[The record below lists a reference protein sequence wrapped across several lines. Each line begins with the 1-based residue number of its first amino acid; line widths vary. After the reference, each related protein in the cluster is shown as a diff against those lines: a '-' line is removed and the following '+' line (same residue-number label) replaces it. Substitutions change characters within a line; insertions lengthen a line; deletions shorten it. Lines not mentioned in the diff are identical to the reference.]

1 MIIVKEADAVK
12 KRIILAVLLLVAL
25 VFSGCALRT
34 VEEMYSLP
42 KRSEKYNQLQ
52 TAIDDAMTDLEYAAP
67 TSGDN
72 RQILQNAD
80 LDGDGTDE
88 YIIFAKGETDKP
100 LRMLI
105 FRQQADGGCT
115 LVEDVAFRGS
125 SFVQVE
131 YVPVDDS
138 PGCEIV
144 LGRQLSD
151 QLMGTVNIYSFSDG
165 SRQQL
170 LSSNYTK
177 FLTCDLDSN
186 GKRELLILR
195 PGEADMGTGVAVL
208 YSFKD
213 GSVERSVEVSMSARA
228 EDIKRITASHLY
240 GGDPAIYIS
249 SAGRGD
255 AVVTDVIA
263 LREERLVNISESLG
277 EVASV
282 DALRN
287 YAVYASDLDNDG
299 VLELP
304 KMMPIKPIVQGGSGE
319 DNYLLR
325 WYAMDLNG
333 NEMDKLCTFHNFSSG
348 WYLRLGSSWA
358 SYLTVDQRGDEYT
371 FYMWDEQYEDL
382 TVLFTVSEFSGNDR
396 EYQASQN
403 NRFVLARDE
412 EVTYAARLETG
423 SGLFGFTEDYLISN
437 FRLFQQ
443 N

>member
-1 MIIVKEADAVK
+1 MK
-12 KRIILAVLLLVAL
+12 KRFISAVLLLL
-25 VFSGCALRT
+25 MIVFSGCALRT

-52 TAIDDAMTDLEYAAP
+52 SAIDDAMADLEYAAP

-80 LDGDGTDE
+80 LDGDGVDE
-88 YIIFAKGETDKP
+88 YIIFARGETEKP
-100 LRMLI
+100 LHMLI
-105 FRQQADGGCT
+105 FRQQPDGGCT
-115 LVEDVAFRGS
+115 LVEDVAFRGT

-131 YVPVDDS
+131 YVSVDDS

-151 QLMGTVNIYSFSDG
+151 QLMGTVNIYTFAG
-165 SRQQL
+165 GARQQL
-170 LSSNYTK
+170 LSSTYTK

-213 GSVERSVEVSMSARA
+213 GSIERSVEVGLSARA

-240 GGDPAIYIS
+240 GGDAAIYVS
-249 SAGRGD
+249 SAVRGD

-263 LREERLVNISESLG
+263 LREERLVNISDSLG

-282 DALRN
+282 EALRN

-304 KMMPIKPIVQGGSGE
+304 KIMPLKPIVQGGSGE
-319 DNYLLR
+319 ANYLLR
-325 WYAMDLNG
+325 WYAMDLYG

-382 TVLFTVSEFSGNDR
+382 TVLFTISEFSGNDR
-396 EYQASQN
+396 EYQANQN

>member
-1 MIIVKEADAVK
+1 MK
-12 KRIILAVLLLVAL
+12 KRFISTVLLLVMM

-52 TAIDDAMTDLEYAAP
+52 SAIDDAMTGLEYAAP

-80 LDGDGTDE
+80 LDGDGIDE
-88 YIIFAKGETDKP
+88 YIIFARGETEKP

-105 FRQQADGGCT
+105 FRQQPDGGCT
-115 LVEDVAFRGS
+115 LVEDVAFRGT

-131 YVPVDDS
+131 YVSVDDS

-151 QLMGTVNIYSFSDG
+151 QLMGTVNIYTFASG
-165 SRQQL
+165 ARQQL
-170 LSSNYTK
+170 LSSTYTK

-195 PGEADMGTGVAVL
+195 SGEADMGTGVAVL

-213 GSVERSVEVSMSARA
+213 GSIERSVEVSMSARA
-228 EDIKRITASHLY
+228 EDIKRITPSNLY
-240 GGDPAIYIS
+240 GGVPAIYIS
-249 SAGRGD
+249 STVRGD

-263 LREERLVNISESLG
+263 LREERLVNISDSLG

-282 DALRN
+282 EALRN
-287 YAVYASDLDNDG
+287 YAVYASDLDSDG

-304 KMMPIKPIVQGGSGE
+304 KMMPLKPIVQGGSGE
-319 DNYLLR
+319 ANYLLR
-325 WYAMDLNG
+325 WYAMDLYG

-382 TVLFTVSEFSGNDR
+382 TVLFTISEFSGNDR

-403 NRFVLARDE
+403 NRFALARDE

>member
-1 MIIVKEADAVK
+1 MK
-12 KRIILAVLLLVAL
+12 KRIVFVLLMFVAL

-42 KRSEKYNQLQ
+42 KRSEKYNKLQ
-52 TAIDDAMTDLEYAAP
+52 TAIDEAMTGLQYSAP

-80 LDGDGTDE
+80 LDGDGSDE
-88 YIIFAKGETDKP
+88 YIIFAKGETERP
-100 LRMLI
+100 LRMMI
-105 FRQQADGGCT
+105 FRQEAAGGCT
-115 LVEDVAFRGS
+115 LIEDVSFRGS

-131 YVPVDDS
+131 YVPVDDA

-151 QLMGTVNIYSFSDG
+151 QLMGTVNIYSFAG
-165 SRQQL
+165 GVRQQL
-170 LSSNYTK
+170 LSSTYSK
-177 FLTCDLDSN
+177 FLTCDLDVD
-186 GKRELLILR
+186 GRRELLILR
-195 PGEADMGTGVAVL
+195 PGEAEMGTGVAVL
-208 YSFKD
+208 YSFRED
-213 GSVERSVEVSMSARA
+213 SVERSVEVRMSARA
-228 EDIKRITASHLY
+228 EDIKRIDPGDLY
-240 GGDPAIYIS
+240 GGDPAIYVS
-249 SAGRGD
+249 SAGHGD

-263 LREERLVNISESLG
+263 LREGRLVNISDSLG

-287 YAVYASDLDNDG
+287 YPVYASDLDGDG

-304 KMMPIKPIVQGGSGE
+304 KMMPIKPIVQGGSGK
-319 DNYLLR
+319 DNHLLR
-325 WYAMDLNG
+325 WYAMDLYG

-358 SYLTVDQRGDEYT
+358 GYLTVDQRGDEYT

-382 TVLFTVSEFSGNDR
+382 TVLFTISEFSGNDR

-412 EVTYAARLETG
+412 EITYAARLETG

>member
-1 MIIVKEADAVK
+1 MK
-12 KRIILAVLLLVAL
+12 KRILPALLLIVAL

-42 KRSEKYNQLQ
+42 KRSEKYNKLQ
-52 TAIDDAMTDLEYAAP
+52 SAIDEAMAGLEYAAP

-80 LDGDGTDE
+80 LDGDGVDE
-88 YIIFAKGETDKP
+88 YIIFAKGETEKP

-105 FRQQADGGCT
+105 FRQETDGGCT
-115 LVEDVAFRGS
+115 LIEDMSFRGS

-131 YVPVDDS
+131 YVPVDGAT
-138 PGCEIV
+138 GCEIV

-151 QLMGTVNIYSFSDG
+151 QLMGTVNIYSFSGG
-165 SRQQL
+165 SRHQL
-170 LSSNYTK
+170 LSSTYTK
-177 FLTCDLDSN
+177 FLTCDLDGN
-186 GKRELLILR
+186 GQRELLILR
-195 PGEADMGTGVAVL
+195 PGEAEMGTGIAVL
-208 YSFKD
+208 YSYRND
-213 GSVERSVEVSMSARA
+213 SVERSVEVRMSARA
-228 EDIKRITASHLY
+228 EDIKRITSGDLY

-263 LREERLVNISESLG
+263 LREDRLVNISDTLG
-277 EVASV
+277 EVNSV
-282 DALRN
+282 EALRN
-287 YAVYASDLDNDG
+287 YPIYASDLDGDG

-304 KMMPIKPIVQGGSGE
+304 RMMPIKPIVQGGSGE
-319 DNYLLR
+319 DNHLLR
-325 WYAMDLNG
+325 WYAMDLYG
-333 NEMDKLCTFHNFSSG
+333 NEMDKLWTFHNFSSG

-358 SYLTVDQRGDEYT
+358 GYLTVDQRGDEYT

-382 TVLFTVSEFSGNDR
+382 TVLFTISEFSGNDR

-412 EVTYAARLETG
+412 ETTYAARLETG
-423 SGLFGFTEDYLISN
+423 SGLFGFTEDYLTGN
-437 FRLFQQ
+437 FRLFQK

>member
-1 MIIVKEADAVK
+1 MK
-12 KRIILAVLLLVAL
+12 KRFISVVLLLLAM

-42 KRSEKYNQLQ
+42 KRSEKYKQLQ
-52 TAIDDAMTDLEYAAP
+52 SAIDDAMIDLEYAAP

-80 LDGDGTDE
+80 LDGDGVDE
-88 YIIFAKGETDKP
+88 YIIFARGETDKP

-105 FRQQADGGCT
+105 FQQQDDGGCT
-115 LVEDVAFRGS
+115 LVEDVAFRGT
-125 SFVQVE
+125 SFFQVE
-131 YVPVDDS
+131 YVSVDDS

-151 QLMGTVNIYSFSDG
+151 QLMGAVNIYTFAG
-165 SRQQL
+165 GTRQQL
-170 LSSNYTK
+170 LSSTYTK

-213 GSVERSVEVSMSARA
+213 GSIERSVEVGMSARA
-228 EDIKRITASHLY
+228 EDIKRITPSHLY

-249 SAGRGD
+249 SAVRGD

-263 LREERLVNISESLG
+263 LREERLVNISDSLG

-282 DALRN
+282 EALRN

-304 KMMPIKPIVQGGSGE
+304 KIMPLKPIVQGGSGE
-319 DNYLLR
+319 ANYLLR
-325 WYAMDLNG
+325 WYAMDLYG

-382 TVLFTVSEFSGNDR
+382 TVLFTISEFSGNDR
-396 EYQASQN
+396 EYQANQN

>member
-1 MIIVKEADAVK
+1 MK
-12 KRIILAVLLLVAL
+12 KCFISAMLLLMMMA
-25 VFSGCALRT
+25 FCGCALRT

-52 TAIDDAMTDLEYAAP
+52 SAIDDAMADLEYAAP

-80 LDGDGTDE
+80 LDGDGVDE
-88 YIIFAKGETDKP
+88 YIIFARGETEKP
-100 LRMLI
+100 LHMLI
-105 FRQQADGGCT
+105 FRQQPDGGCT
-115 LVEDVAFRGS
+115 LVEDVAFRGT

-131 YVPVDDS
+131 YVSVDDS

-151 QLMGTVNIYSFSDG
+151 QLMGTVNIYTFAG
-165 SRQQL
+165 GARQQL
-170 LSSNYTK
+170 LSSTYTK

-208 YSFKD
+208 YSFKG
-213 GSVERSVEVSMSARA
+213 GSIERSVEVSMSARA
-228 EDIKRITASHLY
+228 EDIKRITPSHLY

-249 SAGRGD
+249 SAVQGD

-263 LREERLVNISESLG
+263 LREERLVNISDSLG
-277 EVASV
+277 EIASV
-282 DALRN
+282 EALRN

-304 KMMPIKPIVQGGSGE
+304 KMMPLKPIVQGGSG
-319 DNYLLR
+319 DANYLLR
-325 WYAMDLNG
+325 WYAMDLHG
-333 NEMDKLCTFHNFSSG
+333 NETDKLSTFHNFSSG

-358 SYLTVDQRGDEYT
+358 GYLTVDQRGDEYT
-371 FYMWDEQYEDL
+371 FYMWDEAYEDL
-382 TVLFTVSEFSGNDR
+382 TVLFTISEFSGNDR

>member
-1 MIIVKEADAVK
+1 MK
-12 KRIILAVLLLVAL
+12 KRFISAVLSLMMMA
-25 VFSGCALRT
+25 FSGCALRT

-52 TAIDDAMTDLEYAAP
+52 SAIDDAMIDLEYAAP

-80 LDGDGTDE
+80 LDGDGIDE
-88 YIIFAKGETDKP
+88 YIIFARGETEKP

-105 FRQQADGGCT
+105 FRQQPDGGCI
-115 LVEDVAFRGS
+115 LVEDVAFRGT

-131 YVPVDDS
+131 YVSVDDS

-151 QLMGTVNIYSFSDG
+151 QLMGTVNIYTFAG
-165 SRQQL
+165 GARQQL
-170 LSSNYTK
+170 LNSTYTK

-195 PGEADMGTGVAVL
+195 SGEADMGTGVAVL

-213 GSVERSVEVSMSARA
+213 GSMERSVEVSMSARA
-228 EDIKRITASHLY
+228 EDIKRITPSNLY

-263 LREERLVNISESLG
+263 LREERLVNISDSLG

-282 DALRN
+282 EALRN

-304 KMMPIKPIVQGGSGE
+304 KMMPLKPIVQGGSGE
-319 DNYLLR
+319 ANYLLR
-325 WYAMDLNG
+325 WYAMDLYG

-382 TVLFTVSEFSGNDR
+382 TVLFTISEFSGNDR

-403 NRFVLARDE
+403 NRFALARDE